1 MSTDTL
7 VFSNDSRFKKQLES
21 FCHKGTVAKDVSSV
35 VSEVLSAVQK
45 KGDGAVL
52 AYTKPVSYT
61 HLTLPTMDS
70 V

>member
-7 VFSNDSRFKKQLES
+7 VFSNDSRFKKQLER
-21 FCHKGTVAKDVSSV
+21 FCHKGKVAKDVSSL

-52 AYTKPVSYT
+52 A
-61 HLTLPTMDS
+61 
-70 V
+70 